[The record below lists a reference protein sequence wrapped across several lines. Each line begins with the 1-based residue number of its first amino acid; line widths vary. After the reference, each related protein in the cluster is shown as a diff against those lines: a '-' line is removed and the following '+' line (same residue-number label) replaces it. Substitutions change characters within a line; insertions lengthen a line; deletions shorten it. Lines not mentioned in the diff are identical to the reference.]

1 MDYQGIGQVEP
12 PGRTSGIAAEDIMWA
27 VGISA
32 VVLGL
37 TPVMAVYLLLI
48 A

>member
-1 MDYQGIGQVEP
+1 MNFQGIDQIEP
-12 PGRTSGIAAEDIMWA
+12 AGSTSGIAAEDVMW
-27 VGISA
+27 VFGISA

-37 TPVMAVYLLLI
+37 TPVVAVYVLLI

>member
-1 MDYQGIGQVEP
+1 MEFQGIDIEP
-12 PGRTSGIAAEDIMWA
+12 SGSRSGIAAKDIMWA
-27 VGISA
+27 FGISA

-37 TPVMAVYLLLI
+37 TPVLAVYVLLI